1 MRLKIGELAARTKL
15 TVRTLHHYDA
25 IGLLM
30 PSARSEAGYR
40 LYDDGD
46 VARLH
51 AILALRQF
59 GLPLDDIAKT
69 LSGKGLAMADIV
81 AQQIQSIDQH
91 MAQSAA
97 LRERLT
103 LLQMQLRK
111 GEPPD
116 TDAWLFTLARMNT
129 FHKYFSAAELQ
140 RIFERQQQ
148 SAPVWKV
155 LFADAQ
161 AAMDQ
166 GLPADS
172 PQVQALARRWIMQ
185 MVDWMDGDFE
195 LMGRW
200 GEIYANEPGIYTA
213 QCPSPAMVKYIGI
226 ATELRKEA
234 FLRHMSLDELMQIR
248 GLTDDEWAQLAKAV
262 DRLKQQGSSLTSP
275 AAKRV
280 VKNCCALVLKS
291 PNGNHELLA
300 KVLTAVRTEPLL
312 AVTSDA
318 HKTVRDFISAAL
330 VAQAHPFANTPTNT

>member
-1 MRLKIGELAARTKL
+1 
-15 TVRTLHHYDA
+15 
-25 IGLLM
+25 
-30 PSARSEAGYR
+30 
-40 LYDDGD
+40 
-46 VARLH
+46 
-51 AILALRQF
+51 
-59 GLPLDDIAKT
+59 
-69 LSGKGLAMADIV
+69 
-81 AQQIQSIDQH
+81 
-91 MAQSAA
+91 
-97 LRERLT
+97 
-103 LLQMQLRK
+103 
-111 GEPPD
+111 
-116 TDAWLFTLARMNT
+116 
-129 FHKYFSAAELQ
+129 
-140 RIFERQQQ
+140 
-148 SAPVWKV
+148 
-155 LFADAQ
+155 
-161 AAMDQ
+161 MDQ

>member
-129 FHKYFSAAELQ
+129 FHKYFSATELQ

-148 SAPVWKV
+148 SAPVWNA
-155 LFADAQ
+155 LFTDVQ
-161 AAMDQ
+161 TAMDR
-166 GLPADS
+166 GLPPDS
-172 PQVQALARRWIMQ
+172 LQVQPLAHRWIMQ

-195 LMGRW
+195 LMARW
-200 GEIYANEPGIYTA
+200 GEIYAKEPGIYTA
-213 QCPSPAMVKYIGI
+213 QCPSPAMVKYIGT
-226 ATELRKEA
+226 ATELRKQA
-234 FLRHMSLDELMQIR
+234 FLHHMSLDELMQIR
-248 GLTDDEWAQLAKAV
+248 GLTDDDWARLARDV
-262 DRLKQQGSSLTSP
+262 EELKLRGSSLSSP
-275 AAKRV
+275 AAKRIV
-280 VKNCCALVLKS
+280 RAWYALALKS
-291 PNGNHELLA
+291 ANGKPELLA
-300 KVLTAVRTEPLL
+300 KILHAVHHEPLL
-312 AVTSDA
+312 VSPLREQQ
-318 HKTVRDFISAAL
+318 TVKRFISAAL
-330 VAQAHPFANTPTNT
+330 IEQAHPFANFKSTA